1 MWTSCEKCH
10 FNYEPNI
17 WNQCP
22 NCIKDPNE
30 LSEAWS
36 NGIGDYNAPLSAT
49 VTTTFDLPPSVL
61 DKTSYT
67 KEYKP
72 SNIESEYH
80 KLVDYN
86 ASKGYDDWDLTYKQ
100 EFDDTTEVTKKA
112 FEEWISKKGGGITGY
127 KGDYE
132 SLEEKKKYKK
142 KIEDFFKKMLEMDV
156 PKKKSKKIDMEWED
170 SAFF

>member
-1 MWTSCEKCH
+1 MDT
-10 FNYEPNI
+10 
-17 WNQCP
+17 
-22 NCIKDPNE
+22 
-30 LSEAWS
+30 
-36 NGIGDYNAPLSAT
+36 
-49 VTTTFDLPPSVL
+49 
-61 DKTSYT
+61 TSYT
-67 KEYKP
+67 KEFKP

-132 SLEEKKKYKK
+132 SPEEKKKYEK
-142 KIEDFFKKMLEMDV
+142 KIKDFFKKMLEMDV
-156 PKKKSKKIDMEWED
+156 PKKKSKKIDKWED
-170 SAFF
+170 SDFFDDEEEVEKKPKKIIEDEKSPKKIDRVFDFNED